1 MTVTMQTNIMQTNIM
16 QSNVS
21 TNVAAVT
28 PIDAN
33 CKIAFIGGGNMAQ
46 ALIGGLLAQHILP
59 NQITVAE
66 PVEALHAA
74 LTQLGV
80 QVTVDNK
87 HAIENADVV
96 ILAVKPQVM
105 AQVLTPLCGQFK
117 NQLIIS
123 IAAGVTICTLS
134 RLLGGYDRIVRAMPN
149 TPALIQAGATG
160 LYAPNTVDQ
169 AARELAGQVLSSA
182 GLVLWVEQES
192 LLDAVTAVSGSGPA
206 YFFYMMQAMIEAGE
220 AQGLSNAQATA
231 LTLQTALG
239 AAKMA
244 SSSEHT
250 PAQLRQNVTSPNGTT
265 QAAIETLDAAQV
277 NRHIIAALHAAAKRS
292 AELAVALDQSSTT

>member
-1 MTVTMQTNIMQTNIM
+1 MTATMPL
-16 QSNVS
+16 QS
-21 TNVAAVT
+21 AANGSSA
-28 PIDAN
+28 PHINAN

-46 ALIGGLLAQHILP
+46 ALIGGLLAQRISP

-66 PVEALHAA
+66 PVQALHAA

-80 QVTVDNK
+80 QVTSNNEQ
-87 HAIENADVV
+87 AIASADAV

-123 IAAGVTICTLS
+123 IAAGVTISTLS
-134 RLLGGYDRIVRAMPN
+134 RLLGGYANIVRAMPN

-160 LYAPNTVDQ
+160 LYAQAEVDM

-182 GLVLWVEQES
+182 GLVLWVEQER

-206 YFFYMMQAMIEAGE
+206 YFFYLMQAMIEAGE
-220 AQGLSNAQATA
+220 AQGLTKAQASA

-244 SSSEHT
+244 STSEHT
-250 PAQLRQNVTSPNGTT
+250 PAQLRKNVTSPNGTT

-277 NRHIIAALHAAAKRS
+277 NAHIVDALHAAATRS

>member
-1 MTVTMQTNIMQTNIM
+1 MTATMPL
-16 QSNVS
+16 QS
-21 TNVAAVT
+21 AANGSSA
-28 PIDAN
+28 PHISAN

-46 ALIGGLLAQHILP
+46 ALIGGLLAQRISP

-66 PVEALHAA
+66 PVQALHAA

-80 QVTVDNK
+80 QVTSNNEQ
-87 HAIENADVV
+87 AIASADVV

-123 IAAGVTICTLS
+123 IAAGVTISTLS
-134 RLLGGYDRIVRAMPN
+134 RLLGGYANIVRAMPN

-160 LYAPNTVDQ
+160 LYAQAEVDM

-182 GLVLWVEQES
+182 GLVLWVEQER

-206 YFFYMMQAMIEAGE
+206 YFFYLMQAMIEAGE
-220 AQGLSNAQATA
+220 AQGLTKAQASA

-244 SSSEHT
+244 STSEHT
-250 PAQLRQNVTSPNGTT
+250 PAQLRKNVTSPNGTT

-277 NRHIIAALHAAAKRS
+277 NAHIVDALHAAATRS

>member
-1 MTVTMQTNIMQTNIM
+1 MTATMPL
-16 QSNVS
+16 QS
-21 TNVAAVT
+21 AANGSSA
-28 PIDAN
+28 PHISAN

-46 ALIGGLLAQHILP
+46 ALIGGLLAQRISP

-66 PVEALHAA
+66 PVQALHAA

-80 QVTVDNK
+80 QVTSNNEQ
-87 HAIENADVV
+87 AIASADVV

-123 IAAGVTICTLS
+123 IAAGVTISTLS
-134 RLLGGYDRIVRAMPN
+134 RLLGGYANIVRAMPN

-160 LYAPNTVDQ
+160 LYAQAEVDM

-182 GLVLWVEQES
+182 GLVLWVEQER

-206 YFFYMMQAMIEAGE
+206 YFFYLMQAMIEAGE
-220 AQGLSNAQATA
+220 AQGLTKAQASA

-244 SSSEHT
+244 STSEHT
-250 PAQLRQNVTSPNGTT
+250 PAQLRKNVTSPNGTT

-277 NRHIIAALHAAAKRS
+277 NAHIVEALHAAATRS

>member
-1 MTVTMQTNIMQTNIM
+1 
-16 QSNVS
+16 
-21 TNVAAVT
+21 
-28 PIDAN
+28 
-33 CKIAFIGGGNMAQ
+33 MAQ
-46 ALIGGLLAQHILP
+46 ALIGGLLAQRISP

-66 PVEALHAA
+66 PVQALHAA

-80 QVTVDNK
+80 QVTSNNEQ
-87 HAIENADVV
+87 AIASADVV

-123 IAAGVTICTLS
+123 IAAGVTISTLS
-134 RLLGGYDRIVRAMPN
+134 RLLGGYANIVRAMPN

-160 LYAPNTVDQ
+160 LYAQAEVDM

-182 GLVLWVEQES
+182 GLVLWVEQER

-206 YFFYMMQAMIEAGE
+206 YFFYLMQAMIEAGE
-220 AQGLSNAQATA
+220 AQGLTKAQASA

-244 SSSEHT
+244 STSEHT
-250 PAQLRQNVTSPNGTT
+250 PAQLRKNVTSPNGTT

-277 NRHIIAALHAAAKRS
+277 NAHIVDALHAAATRS

>member
-1 MTVTMQTNIMQTNIM
+1 MKVPMQTNPVQTNSGENITADT
-16 QSNVS
+16 SIN
-21 TNVAAVT
+21 T
-28 PIDAN
+28 N

-46 ALIGGLLAQHILP
+46 ALIGGLLSQ
-59 NQITVAE
+59 QIKPSQISVAE
-66 PVEALHAA
+66 PVDALHAA
-74 LTQLGV
+74 LAQLGV
-80 QVTVDNK
+80 QVTDDNQQ
-87 HAIENADVV
+87 AIEDADVV

-105 AQVLTPLCGQFK
+105 AQVLMPLCGKFK

-123 IAAGVTICTLS
+123 IAAGVTISTLS
-134 RLLGGYDRIVRAMPN
+134 RLLGGYAHIVRAMPN

-160 LYAPNTVDQ
+160 LYAPTAVDR
-169 AARELAGQVLSSA
+169 AARDLAAQVLSSA

-244 SSSEHT
+244 SHSKHT
-250 PAQLRQNVTSPNGTT
+250 PTQLRQNVTSPNGTT

-277 NRHIIAALHAAAKRS
+277 NRHIIAALHAAATRS
-292 AELAVALDQSSTT
+292 AELAVALDQSSIT

>member
-1 MTVTMQTNIMQTNIM
+1 MKVPMQTNPVQTNSGENITADT
-16 QSNVS
+16 SIN
-21 TNVAAVT
+21 T
-28 PIDAN
+28 N

-46 ALIGGLLAQHILP
+46 ALIGGLLSQ
-59 NQITVAE
+59 QIKPSQISVAE
-66 PVEALHAA
+66 PVDALHAA
-74 LTQLGV
+74 LAQLGV
-80 QVTVDNK
+80 QVTGDNQQ
-87 HAIENADVV
+87 AIEDADVV

-105 AQVLTPLCGQFK
+105 AQVLMPLCGKFK

-123 IAAGVTICTLS
+123 IAAGVTISTLS
-134 RLLGGYDRIVRAMPN
+134 RLLGGYANIVRAMPN

-160 LYAPNTVDQ
+160 LYAQAEVDM

-182 GLVLWVEQES
+182 GLVLWVEQER

-206 YFFYMMQAMIEAGE
+206 YFFYLMQAMIEAGE
-220 AQGLSNAQATA
+220 AQGLTKAQASA

-244 SSSEHT
+244 STSEHT
-250 PAQLRQNVTSPNGTT
+250 PAQLRKNVTSPNGTT

-277 NRHIIAALHAAAKRS
+277 NAHIVDALHAAATRS

>member
-1 MTVTMQTNIMQTNIM
+1 MTATMPL
-16 QSNVS
+16 QS
-21 TNVAAVT
+21 AANGSSA
-28 PIDAN
+28 PHISAN

-46 ALIGGLLAQHILP
+46 ALIGGLLAQRISP

-66 PVEALHAA
+66 PVQALHAA

-80 QVTVDNK
+80 QVTSNNEQ
-87 HAIENADVV
+87 AIASADVV

-123 IAAGVTICTLS
+123 IAAGVTISTLS
-134 RLLGGYDRIVRAMPN
+134 RLLGGYANIVRAMPN

-160 LYAPNTVDQ
+160 LYAQAEVNM

-182 GLVLWVEQES
+182 GLVLWVEQER

-206 YFFYMMQAMIEAGE
+206 YFFYLMQAMIEAGE
-220 AQGLSNAQATA
+220 AQGLTKAQASA

-244 SSSEHT
+244 STSEHT
-250 PAQLRQNVTSPNGTT
+250 PAQLRKNVTSPNGTT

-277 NRHIIAALHAAAKRS
+277 NAHIVDALHAAATRS

>member
-1 MTVTMQTNIMQTNIM
+1 MTATIQTNPIQPNPSENIP
-16 QSNVS
+16 
-21 TNVAAVT
+21 AAT
-28 PIDAN
+28 QINAT

-46 ALIGGLLAQHILP
+46 ALIGGLLAQHIDAS
-59 NQITVAE
+59 QITVAE

-74 LTQLGV
+74 LKKQGV
-80 QVTVDNK
+80 RVTTSNED
-87 HAIENADVV
+87 AIKAADVV

-105 AQVLTPLCGQFK
+105 AQVLSPLREQFK
-117 NQLIIS
+117 TQLIIS
-123 IAAGVTICTLS
+123 IAAGVTISTLS
-134 RLLGGYDRIVRAMPN
+134 RLLGGYTQIVRAMPN

-160 LYAPNTVDQ
+160 LYAQTSVDRHARDLASHVL
-169 AARELAGQVLSSA
+169 AAA
-182 GLVLWVEQES
+182 GLVLWVEKEN

-220 AQGLSNAQATA
+220 AQGLSTEQATA

-244 SSSEHT
+244 SISEHT
-250 PAQLRQNVTSPNGTT
+250 PAQLRKNVTSPNGTT

-277 NRHIIAALHAAAKRS
+277 STHIRAALHAAATRS
-292 AELAVALDQSSTT
+292 AELAVALDQSSAT

>member
-1 MTVTMQTNIMQTNIM
+1 MTATMPL
-16 QSNVS
+16 QS
-21 TNVAAVT
+21 AANGSSA
-28 PIDAN
+28 PHISAN

-46 ALIGGLLAQHILP
+46 ALIGGLLAQRISP

-66 PVEALHAA
+66 PVQALHAA

-80 QVTVDNK
+80 QVTSNNEQ
-87 HAIENADVV
+87 AIASADAV

-123 IAAGVTICTLS
+123 IAAGVTISTLS
-134 RLLGGYDRIVRAMPN
+134 RLLGGYANIVRAMPN

-160 LYAPNTVDQ
+160 LYAQAEVDM

-182 GLVLWVEQES
+182 GLVLWVEQER

-206 YFFYMMQAMIEAGE
+206 YFFYLMQAMIEAGE
-220 AQGLSNAQATA
+220 AQGLTKAQASA

-244 SSSEHT
+244 STSEHT
-250 PAQLRQNVTSPNGTT
+250 PAQLRKNVTSPNGTT

-277 NRHIIAALHAAAKRS
+277 NAHIVDALHAAATRS

>member
-1 MTVTMQTNIMQTNIM
+1 MTATMPL
-16 QSNVS
+16 QSAENGS
-21 TNVAAVT
+21 SA
-28 PIDAN
+28 PHISAN

-46 ALIGGLLAQHILP
+46 ALIGGLLAQRISP

-66 PVEALHAA
+66 PVQALHAA

-80 QVTVDNK
+80 QVTSNNEQ
-87 HAIENADVV
+87 AIASADVV

-123 IAAGVTICTLS
+123 IAAGVTISTLS
-134 RLLGGYDRIVRAMPN
+134 RLLGGYANIVRAMPN

-160 LYAPNTVDQ
+160 LYAQAEVDM

-182 GLVLWVEQES
+182 GLVLWVEQER

-206 YFFYMMQAMIEAGE
+206 YFFYLMQAMIEAGE
-220 AQGLSNAQATA
+220 AQGLTKAQASA

-244 SSSEHT
+244 STSEHT
-250 PAQLRQNVTSPNGTT
+250 PAQLRKNVTSPNGTT

-277 NRHIIAALHAAAKRS
+277 NAHIVDALHAAATRS

>member
-1 MTVTMQTNIMQTNIM
+1 MTATMPL
-16 QSNVS
+16 QS
-21 TNVAAVT
+21 AANGSSA
-28 PIDAN
+28 PHISAN

-46 ALIGGLLAQHILP
+46 ALIGGLLAQRISP

-66 PVEALHAA
+66 PVQALHAA

-80 QVTVDNK
+80 QVTSNNEQ
-87 HAIENADVV
+87 AIASADVV

-123 IAAGVTICTLS
+123 IAAGVTISTLS
-134 RLLGGYDRIVRAMPN
+134 RLLGGYANIVRAMPN

-160 LYAPNTVDQ
+160 LYAQAEVDM

-182 GLVLWVEQES
+182 GLVLWVEQER

-206 YFFYMMQAMIEAGE
+206 YFFYLMQAMIEAGE
-220 AQGLSNAQATA
+220 AQGLTKAQASA

-244 SSSEHT
+244 STSEHT
-250 PAQLRQNVTSPNGTT
+250 PAQLRKNVTSPNGTT

-277 NRHIIAALHAAAKRS
+277 SEHIVAALHAAATRS

>member
-1 MTVTMQTNIMQTNIM
+1 MTATMPL
-16 QSNVS
+16 QS
-21 TNVAAVT
+21 AANGSSA
-28 PIDAN
+28 PHISAN

-46 ALIGGLLAQHILP
+46 ALIGGLLAQRISP

-66 PVEALHAA
+66 PVQALHAA

-80 QVTVDNK
+80 QVTSNNEQ
-87 HAIENADVV
+87 AIENADVV

-123 IAAGVTICTLS
+123 IAAGVTISTLS
-134 RLLGGYDRIVRAMPN
+134 RLLGGYANIVRAMPN

-160 LYAPNTVDQ
+160 LYAQAEVDM

-182 GLVLWVEQES
+182 GLVLWVEQER

-206 YFFYMMQAMIEAGE
+206 YFFYLMQAMIEAGE
-220 AQGLSNAQATA
+220 AQGLTKAQASA

-244 SSSEHT
+244 STSEHT
-250 PAQLRQNVTSPNGTT
+250 PAQLRKNVTSPNGTT

-277 NRHIIAALHAAAKRS
+277 NAHIVDALHAAATRS

>member
-1 MTVTMQTNIMQTNIM
+1 MTATMPL
-16 QSNVS
+16 QS
-21 TNVAAVT
+21 AANGSSA
-28 PIDAN
+28 PHIRAN

-46 ALIGGLLAQHILP
+46 ALIGGLLAQRISP

-66 PVEALHAA
+66 PVQALHAA

-80 QVTVDNK
+80 QVTSNNEQ
-87 HAIENADVV
+87 AIASADVV

-123 IAAGVTICTLS
+123 IAAGVTISTLS
-134 RLLGGYDRIVRAMPN
+134 RLLGGYANIVRAMPN

-160 LYAPNTVDQ
+160 LYAQAEVDM

-182 GLVLWVEQES
+182 GLVLWVEQER

-206 YFFYMMQAMIEAGE
+206 YFFYLMQAMIEAGE
-220 AQGLSNAQATA
+220 AQGLTKAQASA

-244 SSSEHT
+244 STSEHT
-250 PAQLRQNVTSPNGTT
+250 PAQLRKNVTSPNGTT

-277 NRHIIAALHAAAKRS
+277 NAHIVDALHAAATRS

>member
-1 MTVTMQTNIMQTNIM
+1 MTVTIQTNIIQPNASENTP
-16 QSNVS
+16 
-21 TNVAAVT
+21 AA
-28 PIDAN
+28 PINAN

-46 ALIGGLLAQHILP
+46 ALIGGLLAQ
-59 NQITVAE
+59 QIKPSQIHVAE

-74 LTQLGV
+74 LTRLGV
-80 QVTVDNK
+80 QVTVDNQQ
-87 HAIENADVV
+87 AIENADVV

-123 IAAGVTICTLS
+123 IAAGVTISTLS

-160 LYAPNTVDQ
+160 LYAPNVVDQ

-244 SSSEHT
+244 STSEHT
-250 PAQLRQNVTSPNGTT
+250 PAQLRKNVTSPNGTT

-277 NRHIIAALHAAAKRS
+277 NAHIVNALHAAATRS